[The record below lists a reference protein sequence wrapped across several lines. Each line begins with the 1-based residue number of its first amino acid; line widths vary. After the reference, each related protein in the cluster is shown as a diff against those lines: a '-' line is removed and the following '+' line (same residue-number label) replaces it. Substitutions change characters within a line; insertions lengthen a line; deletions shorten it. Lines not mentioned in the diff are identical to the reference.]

1 MTDNNKPQRLILI
14 DGHGLAYRMFFAPD
28 IPDFRTQAGEPTKAT
43 LGFTRTLM
51 TLMIGDNPPDYIAVS
66 FDVGDTFRNEMFG
79 EYKGTRE
86 KMPDELHLQVGRM
99 HDVLAAFN
107 VPTLEMDG
115 YEADDILGTIARLA
129 DEMGLETTIITG
141 DKDLLQLVSEHT
153 KVEMPGRR
161 VGGGAKPEVYD
172 IAAVQERFGVHP
184 SQFVDY
190 KALIGDKSDNIP
202 GVPGIGDKTA
212 AQLLQKYGSLDGIYE
227 HLNEITAKKTRAAL
241 EENREQ
247 AYLSQK
253 LSQIIRD
260 APVVF
265 ELEAC
270 RSHDY
275 NREKVVKIFREL
287 EFRRLLDALPGGP
300 ELAASAPTDGQQLTL
315 FGSAGAAPEG
325 EPKEPVEAPTRTICV
340 QDEAALDAMIAKLE
354 SASMIA
360 FDTETTSTD
369 QMSAKLVGIS
379 LAVEEGEAYY
389 IPVGHIGTDEPQL
402 SIERVVERLRP
413 VMTNP
418 DVPKVGHNIK
428 YDAVVLDR
436 HGLKVEPLS
445 FDTMIGE
452 WLVRPDGSRS
462 KLGLKAQ
469 AFIRLGFEMTEIT
482 QLIGTGKNQ
491 ITMDRVSIGQSAP
504 YAAADADMTLRL
516 VEPIRADLVT
526 TGADKLFY
534 DIEMPL
540 IPVLVAMEEAGV
552 LVDAEKLKEMSAEL
566 GQTLAE
572 LEQKIYQTCG
582 YKFNINSTQQLSD
595 ALFKQLKLPTQGL
608 RKTASGFYSTAAD
621 VLEGLVE
628 ADTTG
633 VISCIMQYREYEK
646 LRSTYLDAL
655 PMMVNKETGR
665 IHSSFNQTG
674 AITGR
679 ISSNDPNLQNIPI
692 RTDIGRRVRD
702 SFIAP
707 PGHKLVAAD
716 YSQVELRILAHVS
729 GDERLRE
736 AFREGQDIHAST
748 AAAVYGIPI
757 NAVTRQQRSFA
768 KSVNFGLLYGMGA
781 FRLARDSNLSLQEAE
796 QFIKTYFERFPKIR
810 GYLDGTLNMAK
821 DQGYVETMLGRRRY
835 FPIFQ
840 SGSGNRQDIARA
852 EREAINMPVQGT
864 AADIIKIAM
873 VQLHHAMQ
881 ERGLR
886 SRLILQVHDEL
897 VAEVPDAEVE
907 EMSALMKDIMENAYP
922 LDVPLGVDVNV
933 GEHWGEMK

>member
-43 LGFTRTLM
+43 LGFTRTIMSLM
-51 TLMIGDNPPDYIAVS
+51 VGDNPPDYIAVS

-107 VPTLEMDG
+107 VPILEMDG
-115 YEADDILGTIARLA
+115 YEADDILGTIARIA

-161 VGGGAKPEVYD
+161 MGGGSKPEVYD

-227 HLNEITAKKTRAAL
+227 HLDEITAKKTRTAL
-241 EENREQ
+241 EEKWEQ

-287 EFRRLLDALPGGP
+287 EFRRLLDVLPGGP
-300 ELAASAPTDGQQLTL
+300 EIAAATPTDGQQLTL
-315 FGSAGAAPEG
+315 FGSSSAAPEA

-354 SASMIA
+354 SAPMIA

-389 IPVGHIGTDEPQL
+389 IPVGHIGTDEPQF
-402 SIERVVERLRP
+402 SIERVIERLRP

-418 DVPKVGHNIK
+418 DIPKVGHNIK

-436 HGLKVEPLS
+436 YGLKVDPLS

-491 ITMDRVSIGQSAP
+491 ITMDRVSIAQSAP

-540 IPVLVAMEEAGV
+540 VPVLVAMEEAGA
-552 LVDAEKLKEMSAEL
+552 LVDIEQLRRMSEEL
-566 GQTLAE
+566 VVMLNDLRNQIY
-572 LEQKIYQTCG
+572 KICG
-582 YKFNINSTQQLSD
+582 YEFNLNSPKQLGK
-595 ALFKQLKLPTQGL
+595 ALFEDLKLPSG
-608 RKTASGFYSTAAD
+608 RKTGGTGNYSTAAD
-621 VLEGLVE
+621 VLEELRDQ
-628 ADTTG
+628 DTTG
-633 VISCIMQYREYEK
+633 VISCIMEYREYEK

-702 SFIAP
+702 AFIAP

-736 AFREGQDIHAST
+736 AFREGQDIHATT
-748 AAAVYGIPI
+748 AATVYGIPL

-821 DQGYVETMLGRRRY
+821 DQGYVETLLGRRRY

-873 VQLHHAMQ
+873 VQLYRAMQ
-881 ERGLR
+881 ERGLG

-897 VAEVPDAEVE
+897 VAEVPDSEVE
-907 EMSALMKDIMENAYP
+907 EMSALMREIMENAYP
-922 LDVPLGVDVNV
+922 MDVPLGVDVNV